1 MRAAQ
6 VALSALALVLGA
18 GGAALACD
26 GDTILL
32 EDHFDTNSPVWS
44 TTGAVTYTG
53 GLIEMKVKAGAADKI
68 FASPLYQ
75 DVDMCA
81 DMEVTAG
88 SNMSSIYVGVAF
100 WATDKDNLYT
110 FQVSPSG
117 VAGVYR
123 LKDGEWS
130 TVVEDVKIDA
140 IKSGRDK
147 VNSLRVTTSGK
158 DGVAYVNDS
167 KVADF
172 NGEPPENGQHVGFVA
187 QASDQSSATFHFDDV
202 LVTAPMP

>member
-1 MRAAQ
+1 MRAAVVASA
-6 VALSALALVLGA
+6 VALVMVT

-44 TTGAVTYTG
+44 TTGDVNYTDG
-53 GLIEMKVKAGAADKI
+53 YIEMKIKAGASDKI
-68 FASPLYQ
+68 FASPIYQ
-75 DVDMCA
+75 DIDMCA

-110 FQVSPSG
+110 FQISPAG

-123 LKDGEWS
+123 LKGGEWS
-130 TVVEDVKIDA
+130 TIVDDVKIEA
-140 IKSGRDK
+140 VKSGRDK
-147 VNSLRVTTSGK
+147 VNTLRVTTNGK
-158 DGVAYVNDS
+158 DGVAYVNDA

-172 NGEPPENGQHVGFVA
+172 TGEPPSEGQHVGFVA

-202 LVTAPMP
+202 IVTAPVP